1 MNEIGNKLLLVG
13 DKVMP
18 EMNLIQ
24 PGFMYNARKP
34 FTKNKE
40 RTQKEFKVYLSKLTR

>member
-24 PGFMYNARKP
+24 PGFMYN
-34 FTKNKE
+34 TQKE